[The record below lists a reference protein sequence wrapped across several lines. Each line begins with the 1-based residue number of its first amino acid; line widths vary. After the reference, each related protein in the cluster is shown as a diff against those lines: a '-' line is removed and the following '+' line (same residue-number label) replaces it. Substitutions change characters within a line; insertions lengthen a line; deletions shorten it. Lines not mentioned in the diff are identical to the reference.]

1 MFTFHVISVFPE
13 PIRAYTES
21 SILGRGQK
29 AKKFKVVLHN
39 LWDNVK
45 KGERVD
51 GRPYGGGPGM
61 VLRAEPIMKV
71 LNKIKKTPKTKI
83 FIFSPRGKQFDA
95 KIARDWSK
103 KYEQI
108 ILIAGRYEGLD
119 ARIKKMFKAEEISIG
134 P

>member
-71 LNKIKKTPKTKI
+71 LNKIGVTWVLDARTANSYPSKYAAK
-83 FIFSPRGKQFDA
+83 RHLKQLDNVPNDA
-95 KIARDWSK
+95 KIIELLTVEDN
-103 KYEQI
+103 
-108 ILIAGRYEGLD
+108 LNG
-119 ARIKKMFKAEEISIG
+119 
-134 P
+134 